1 MKISGLGSHRGEA
14 WWPVNWEAI
23 FVIQTACNMK
33 LEFGVMIMSEKE
45 SLYVRFCGEF
55 DKRG

>member
-1 MKISGLGSHRGEA
+1 MDLGSHRGEA